1 MILLFPII
9 GLVAGFIVIYLSADQ
24 FIDNSAKIAN
34 IYKVKPLIIGIVILG
49 FGTSAPEMF
58 VSGWAAFKEHPGL
71 SVGNAFGSNIFN
83 IALVLGITAI
93 IKPIK
98 LEFKTIRFE
107 LVILI
112 LFTLIAG
119 FLLLHDDFNSMT
131 FNGSLSSL
139 DGFILLGLL
148 GIFLWYTFRESK
160 KVQLEYDIGRY
171 GISYK
176 NEDSEKKWKLWRDL
190 VFWLIVLVGSAQLI
204 VISAT
209 FLANYYHVSD
219 LIFGLTVVALGTSIP
234 ELAVS
239 VRGAVRKQHEMVV
252 GNIIGSNIFNT
263 VAVLAIP
270 ALISTSDIALVDTPG
285 VSGLWPTYSVF
296 FLDFGV
302 MLLLTVGI
310 GLFLFVPGIGGK
322 KTHQI
327 SQVEGIFFIV
337 VLIAYL
343 SQRLLLL

>member
-1 MILLFPII
+1 MLLLLWII

-24 FIDNSAKIAN
+24 FIENSAKIAN

-49 FGTSAPEMF
+49 FGTSAPEML
-58 VSGWAAFKEHPGL
+58 VSGVAAFIEHPGL

-93 IKPIK
+93 MNPIK
-98 LEFKTIRFE
+98 VELKNIQFE
-107 LVILI
+107 WLILI
-112 LFTLIAG
+112 AFTGIAG
-119 FLLLHDDFNSMT
+119 FLLLLDFDPIS
-131 FNGSLSSL
+131 FDGSLSTI
-139 DGFILLGLL
+139 DGFVLLGLMGL
-148 GIFLWYTFRESK
+148 FLWYTFKESK
-160 KVQLEYDIGRY
+160 KTHHEFDIPSSNTG
-171 GISYK
+171 G
-176 NEDSEKKWKLWRDL
+176 EQKWKLWRDL

-209 FLANYYHVSD
+209 YLANYYHVSD
-219 LIFGLTVVALGTSIP
+219 LIFGLTIVALGTSIP

-327 SQVEGIFFIV
+327 SQVEGIFFIF
-337 VLIAYL
+337 VLIVYL